1 MKFDSNKMHSEL
13 TMKRH
18 LRAMSSMIRELKSAG
33 NNFTDKQQV
42 QAVIHSLPSSWETM
56 CQNLT
61 HNENIKTFDDV
72 AHHLELEV
80 ESLEAAKLISSMH
93 MAETSSHKAS
103 RPKCKQSNHA
113 PGQERPNGP
122 PPKKAK
128 FVKRN
133 ARGKH
138 AKNDKSKLTC
148 YNCGKKGH
156 FARDCIEPKKVT
168 PNPTSHQV
176 FVTSHVL
183 VANSAPM
190 WTIDSTATKHV
201 ARDRVGFVEYRRIPV
216 GSRDIKVGNGA
227 SVEVL
232 GIGTYKLELHCGRTL
247 LLYDVLYAPE
257 IRRNL
262 LSIVTL
268 LRLGF
273 QFIF

>member
-1 MKFDSNKMHSEL
+1 MKFDSDKMHSEL

-148 YNCGKKGH
+148 YNCGKK
-156 FARDCIEPKKVT
+156 
-168 PNPTSHQV
+168 
-176 FVTSHVL
+176 
-183 VANSAPM
+183 
-190 WTIDSTATKHV
+190 
-201 ARDRVGFVEYRRIPV
+201 
-216 GSRDIKVGNGA
+216 
-227 SVEVL
+227 
-232 GIGTYKLELHCGRTL
+232 
-247 LLYDVLYAPE
+247 
-257 IRRNL
+257 
-262 LSIVTL
+262 
-268 LRLGF
+268 
-273 QFIF
+273 